1 MKIRKINIL
10 AALAL
15 SVLSFVG
22 CSKDD
27 GPIPKRIGIE
37 NVPVI
42 TVNTDP
48 QKTSNRDTIKLA
60 SPAAFSGKIKV
71 DMFFPGAE
79 KPTKVDIVVRKNN
92 LPTASSTVVNTN
104 VKVLKADVTSFPTT
118 ITVTAD
124 DIATLFGTA
133 LVLSD
138 AYDFGVDIY
147 VGEKKYE
154 AFPQVGLG
162 NGAGVT
168 GMSAIGFY
176 DFVRVIVRP

>member
-1 MKIRKINIL
+1 MKFRKINIL
-10 AALAL
+10 AALAF
-15 SVLSFVG
+15 SIATFIG

-27 GPIPKRIGIE
+27 GPIPKRVGIE
-37 NVPVI
+37 DVPVV

-48 QKTSNRDTIKLA
+48 QKTNNRDTIRLA
-60 SPAAFSGKIKV
+60 TPTAFAGKIKV

-92 LPTASSTVVNTN
+92 LPTGTSPVTNTN
-104 VKVLKADVTSFPTT
+104 VKVFKADVTSFPTSL
-118 ITVTAD
+118 TVTAA
-124 DIATLFGTA
+124 DITTLFGTA
-133 LVLSD
+133 LALND

-147 VGEKKYE
+147 VGSKKYE
-154 AFPQVGLG
+154 AFPAVGLG

-176 DFVRVIVRP
+176 DFVRVLVRN